1 MLPFEKEMF
10 KGHDPFTG
18 ILETQIE
25 EMKKHREVMEEK
37 FKEYNRLRDGIM
49 AMLDGLS
56 IEEAEHVLESTKAY
70 IRETAI
76 VKAK

>member
-1 MLPFEKEMF
+1 MLSFEKEKF
-10 KGHDPFTG
+10 TNCDPFTG

-25 EMKKHREVMEEK
+25 EMKKHREAMEEK

-70 IRETAI
+70 IRETVI

>member
-10 KGHDPFTG
+10 EKHDPLTG
-18 ILETQIE
+18 ILEAKIE
-25 EMKKHREVMEEK
+25 EMKQHREAMKEK

-49 AMLDGLS
+49 AMLNGLS